1 MTPVHG
7 YSIAGL
13 VGAQAHATTPIVET
27 FVYRA
32 AVAQIARLD
41 AELAEANKSVRIIG
55 LIARHAQDDIDRRD
69 ETITR
74 QLAMLDQRDAALE
87 EVTRQ
92 HRGAWREVE
101 RLRRVC
107 RAAGVEYRTVSS

>member
-13 VGAQAHATTPIVET
+13 VGAQAHATTPIAET
-27 FVYRA
+27 FVVQA
-32 AVAQIARLD
+32 MAAQIARLD
-41 AELAEANKSVRIIG
+41 AELAEASKHVRIIA
-55 LIARHAQDDIDRRD
+55 LLMEHAQDDIDRRD
-69 ETITR
+69 ETIAA
-74 QLAMLDQRDAALE
+74 QVAMLDQRDAALE

-107 RAAGVEYRTVSS
+107 RAAGVEYRTVTP